1 MIQLS
6 FTLAS
11 LSVLL
16 SWLCYQEALE
26 EYPYFHQEQRGDES
40 FCYVRMSFSVAKK
53 SIWAFENAVAVVCCR
68 LSRFTLLGYL
78 MQV

>member
-40 FCYVRMSFSVAKK
+40 FCYVRMS
-53 SIWAFENAVAVVCCR
+53 VAVVCCR
-68 LSRFTLLGYL
+68 LSRFTLLGYF